1 MQQLIKKSQLRR
13 GNTFTKLLLGLYTLF
28 LFAVTLLP
36 SDMIEAE
43 ERDWLPKIFLKN
55 GDKVVHFILFFIF
68 TYLLYRSAVVKSY
81 VSLILFSFFIG
92 VLIELLQ
99 YFTHQGRSFD
109 LLDILANT
117 IGTLIMVLFLFLIKK
132 DKIRIK

>member
-13 GNTFTKLLLGLYTLF
+13 GSTFTKLLLGLYTLF

-36 SDMIEAE
+36 SDIVKA
-43 ERDWLPKIFLKN
+43 ERDWLPEIFLKN
-55 GDKVVHFILFFIF
+55 GDKVVHFTLFFIF
-68 TYLLYRSAVVKSY
+68 TYLLYQSAMVKSY
-81 VSLILFSFFIG
+81 VGLVLLPFFVGI
-92 VLIELLQ
+92 LIELLQ

-117 IGTLIMVLFLFLIKK
+117 IGILIMVLFLFFIKK
-132 DKIRIK
+132 RHFFH